1 MESQTSAW
9 VTRSTRSRRKCKLKW
24 DSRAAACTSRSEK
37 RSKRAA
43 SLGYTEVACH
53 LYLDLAFTARYTYLD
68 GSIARSEIPFTAGLQ
83 TRVVVGG
90 VIASTARAI
99 IECPLEYAKIS
110 RQIGQTWTLRKVY
123 TGFGVTWLRTVGL
136 MTSYFIFLDS
146 GRRHFN
152 DYFQRPLLGPFLI
165 SGLAATAAWWIVWP
179 LEYMKSQVQG
189 HYGKNV
195 SLLQRMRSVYSEKGG
210 FAAMYR
216 GLAPGSIRS
225 FVANGTSMIVMSYA
239 QRKVTELG
247 LRD

>member
-1 MESQTSAW
+1 MTHNEERTHWFKEGAIGLGVGVLYGVTNVCVGHPFDTIKTKMQAQAGFESCSMYQSF
-9 VTRSTRSRRKCKLKW
+9 RKTL
-24 DSRAAACTSRSEK
+24 RT
-37 RSKRAA
+37 
-43 SLGYTEVACH
+43 GGVVG
-53 LYLDLAFTARYTYLD
+53 LYR
-68 GSIARSEIPFTAGLQ
+68 
-83 TRVVVGG
+83 RVVIGG

-99 IECPLEYAKIS
+99 IECPLEYAK
-110 RQIGQTWTLRKVY
+110 
-123 TGFGVTWLRTVGL
+123 GFGVTWMRTVGL

-146 GRRHFN
+146 GRRNFN
-152 DYFQRPLLGPFLI
+152 EYFQRPLLGPFLI

-189 HYGKNV
+189 HYGENV
-195 SLLQRMRSVYSEKGG
+195 SLLQRMKSVYRQKGG
-210 FAAMYR
+210 VTAMYR

>member
-1 MESQTSAW
+1 MTHNEERTHWFKEGAIGLGGESSQLHNHVYTPGNLVCLFCGAFCSRK
-9 VTRSTRSRRKCKLKW
+9 TRLFQLQP
-24 DSRAAACTSRSEK
+24 
-37 RSKRAA
+37 
-43 SLGYTEVACH
+43 SL
-53 LYLDLAFTARYTYLD
+53 
-68 GSIARSEIPFTAGLQ
+68 
-83 TRVVVGG
+83 RVVVGG

-146 GRRHFN
+146 GRRN
-152 DYFQRPLLGPFLI
+152 LSEYFQRPVLGPFLI

-189 HYGKNV
+189 HYGREV
-195 SLLQRMRSVYSEKGG
+195 SLLQRMRTVYSQKGG
-210 FAAMYR
+210 WTAMYR

-247 LRD
+247 LRG

>member
-1 MESQTSAW
+1 FLLFLRGW
-9 VTRSTRSRRKCKLKW
+9 
-24 DSRAAACTSRSEK
+24 
-37 RSKRAA
+37 
-43 SLGYTEVACH
+43 VACH
-53 LYLDLAFTARYTYLD
+53 ASVACLLLFSYTYLD
-68 GSIARSEIPFTAGLQ
+68 NTVCTSQIPLTAGLQ
-83 TRVVVGG
+83 TRVVIGG

-110 RQIGQTWTLRKVY
+110 RQIGQTWTLRNVY
-123 TGFGVTWLRTVGL
+123 TGFGVTWMRTVGL

-146 GRRHFN
+146 GRRNFSE
-152 DYFQRPLLGPFLI
+152 YFQRPLLGPFLI
-165 SGLAATAAWWIVWP
+165 SGLAATVAWWIVWP

-189 HYGKNV
+189 HYGQNV
-195 SLLQRMRSVYSEKGG
+195 SLLQRMQSVYRQKGG
-210 FAAMYR
+210 FTAMYR